1 MSALSGEKEATQAK
15 HKRKYVWI
23 LPVKTNKISKKV
35 NLLFWPFYQHLIG
48 GGISFLCENPPVG

>member
-35 NLLFWPFYQHLIG
+35 NS
-48 GGISFLCENPPVG
+48 SFLAFLPASDRRRYQFSV